1 MTLKKY
7 TSNGLKR
14 NSLLISFLIFFTAC
28 NQIEQEKNMKKDL
41 DYPNT
46 KKIEFSD
53 TYFDTEIKDPY
64 RWLED
69 DLSEETESWVKEQ
82 NKVTFK
88 YLDQIPFK
96 KKIETIIEDLWNY

>member
-1 MTLKKY
+1 
-7 TSNGLKR
+7 
-14 NSLLISFLIFFTAC
+14 
-28 NQIEQEKNMKKDL
+28 MKKDL

-46 KKIEFSD
+46 KKIEFSY

-82 NKVTFK
+82 NKVTIKRIITFIK
-88 YLDQIPFK
+88 YNINLS
-96 KKIETIIEDLWNY
+96 L